1 MNPATAAPNLEPVNQ
16 NLRGG
21 AVRAL
26 GVLGTIAGA
35 QALSAAFYL
44 ERLEPSSRWAWMTAS
59 VVLGT
64 GVIAA
69 TWAAL
74 RTLKTR
80 VTEEGLVVDGLT
92 ESMKIRW
99 ADVVRLRREPGRI
112 VLDRI
117 GAPPTVISLWCV
129 SRPDELHTALRT
141 LVPNRALQ
149 RRDA

>member
-1 MNPATAAPNLEPVNQ
+1 MNPVTAAQNLEPVNH
-16 NLRGG
+16 NLRAG

-26 GVLGTIAGA
+26 AVLGTIAVA
-35 QALSAAFYL
+35 HTLVLSRYVLHLESPVRYAWLSA
-44 ERLEPSSRWAWMTAS
+44 SII
-59 VVLGT
+59 LGT
-64 GVIAA
+64 VVIAA
-69 TWAAL
+69 TWSAL

-80 VTEEGLVVDGLT
+80 FTEEGLVVDGLT
-92 ESMKIRW
+92 ESLKIRW

-117 GAPPTVISLWCV
+117 GAPSTVIPLWCV
-129 SRPDELHTALRT
+129 SRPDELHATLRT